1 MPARRWAFAAAAAAP
16 ESGLELEH
24 AHGYAGEPA
33 RKGHAGGRN
42 ALWTTDGCALVFPA
56 AALVVLHD
64 PAKNRQTFFHGHA
77 TNGDAVTALARH
89 PNEDVF
95 ASGQAGKRPKICVWR
110 APRDD
115 AADADALAELQ
126 LPGAAR
132 AVALLRFSPCGH
144 LLLSLASDEAQTMT
158 VWDWRRAQAL
168 VQQRCGAAHLHS
180 LEFHASLYSVA
191 ADASPDWSVVAL
203 QPGEAQYCLASCG
216 ARHVKFWTLTLVD
229 DDDAPASKARAGCW
243 KVEGTAAAFSKH
255 HSELN
260 DASFT
265 ALASVVDVSAADAHA
280 HNRRPAGRYVLGTD
294 RGALTVWDQA
304 DEQEFSQD
312 NGDES
317 PRAPRCRWLPRGRCV
332 AVFAGAHEGSPVHDI
347 CVAGLN
353 PEHRSHQHLGL
364 SRVASC
370 GKDGRLK
377 VWLLAPPLPVAAQST
392 KVAAGAGLFE
402 CVVDVAVAAQAP
414 LLGPARSLCWDD
426 AEKRLV
432 VGTQGNALALVDT
445 PYLSSAALPA
455 ELEPPPATPPHGAD
469 AAEGTSPKSM
479 RAAMHAALRAAA
491 AAAETAHAN
500 VGVQIF
506 HHAHAGRI
514 NAVAAHPTA
523 AVAASVGV
531 DRTLRLWDCAER
543 RLSQLVRLP
552 DRATALAFHP
562 DGRTLA
568 LGCDKGELVLL
579 TCEGASPARGWTVS
593 QRRRVPAKAKG
604 GGRRPS
610 EVGAANRVV
619 ATGAIDG
626 DDFLPDAADGKA
638 SGERA
643 AVADLKYSADGKVLA
658 VACADKC
665 IYIFAADAG
674 YKRKCVLKGHSVAP
688 TRLDF
693 DVSGRMLQS
702 NDLARE
708 VLFWDVQSGKQLT
721 NAFALRNTQ
730 WATWTCPLGWPV
742 QAVSDGGEG
751 DGAAPEALAAVVARS
766 GDSGALVSPGAANQ
780 LRLLSYPALRGA
792 LAKHYACHRD
802 AVSGLAFT
810 AGDERVVSAGGKD
823 ATLAMW
829 RHT

>member
-1 MPARRWAFAAAAAAP
+1 
-16 ESGLELEH
+16 
-24 AHGYAGEPA
+24 
-33 RKGHAGGRN
+33 
-42 ALWTTDGCALVFPA
+42 
-56 AALVVLHD
+56 
-64 PAKNRQTFFHGHA
+64 
-77 TNGDAVTALARH
+77 
-89 PNEDVF
+89 
-95 ASGQAGKRPKICVWR
+95 
-110 APRDD
+110 
-115 AADADALAELQ
+115 
-126 LPGAAR
+126 
-132 AVALLRFSPCGH
+132 
-144 LLLSLASDEAQTMT
+144 
-158 VWDWRRAQAL
+158 
-168 VQQRCGAAHLHS
+168 
-180 LEFHASLYSVA
+180 
-191 ADASPDWSVVAL
+191 
-203 QPGEAQYCLASCG
+203 
-216 ARHVKFWTLTLVD
+216 
-229 DDDAPASKARAGCW
+229 
-243 KVEGTAAAFSKH
+243 
-255 HSELN
+255 
-260 DASFT
+260 
-265 ALASVVDVSAADAHA
+265 
-280 HNRRPAGRYVLGTD
+280 
-294 RGALTVWDQA
+294 
-304 DEQEFSQD
+304 
-312 NGDES
+312 
-317 PRAPRCRWLPRGRCV
+317 
-332 AVFAGAHEGSPVHDI
+332 
-347 CVAGLN
+347 
-353 PEHRSHQHLGL
+353 
-364 SRVASC
+364 
-370 GKDGRLK
+370 
-377 VWLLAPPLPVAAQST
+377 
-392 KVAAGAGLFE
+392 
-402 CVVDVAVAAQAP
+402 
-414 LLGPARSLCWDD
+414 
-426 AEKRLV
+426 
-432 VGTQGNALALVDT
+432 
-445 PYLSSAALPA
+445 
-455 ELEPPPATPPHGAD
+455 
-469 AAEGTSPKSM
+469 
-479 RAAMHAALRAAA
+479 MHAALRAAA

-579 TCEGASPARGWTVS
+579 TCEGASPARGWT
-593 QRRRVPAKAKG
+593 
-604 GGRRPS
+604 
-610 EVGAANRVV
+610 
-619 ATGAIDG
+619 
-626 DDFLPDAADGKA
+626 
-638 SGERA
+638 RA